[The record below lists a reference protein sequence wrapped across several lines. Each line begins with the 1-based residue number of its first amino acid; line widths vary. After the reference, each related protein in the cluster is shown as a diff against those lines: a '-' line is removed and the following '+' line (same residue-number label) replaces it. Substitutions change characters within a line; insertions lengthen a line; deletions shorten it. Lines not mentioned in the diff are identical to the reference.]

1 MQGFIT
7 YKLELWPDLIIQ
19 VQDIRNILSQDKY
32 SKSGHF
38 NFGLTI
44 EFRIRDFMLNGA
56 TFSLFYLGSFVF
68 FLERYHQIYLYVFE

>member
-19 VQDIRNILSQDKY
+19 AQDIRNILSQDKY

-44 EFRIRDFMLNGA
+44 EFRIRDFILNRIIKLDS
-56 TFSLFYLGSFVF
+56 TFLIRTIALIKNVESMKNL
-68 FLERYHQIYLYVFE
+68 

>member
-19 VQDIRNILSQDKY
+19 AQDIRNILSQDKY

-44 EFRIRDFMLNGA
+44 EFRIRDFMLNHLQ
-56 TFSLFYLGSFVF
+56 TNNSIVTIFR
-68 FLERYHQIYLYVFE
+68 EEI

>member
-19 VQDIRNILSQDKY
+19 AQDIRNILSQDKY

-38 NFGLTI
+38 NFGLTLK
-44 EFRIRDFMLNGA
+44 FRIRDFMLNR
-56 TFSLFYLGSFVF
+56 F
-68 FLERYHQIYLYVFE
+68 F

>member
-19 VQDIRNILSQDKY
+19 AQDIRNILSQDKY

-38 NFGLTI
+38 NFGLTLKWVLTMEI
-44 EFRIRDFMLNGA
+44 RITAIMLNG
-56 TFSLFYLGSFVF
+56 FNQVFYF
-68 FLERYHQIYLYVFE
+68 FQKF

>member
-44 EFRIRDFMLNGA
+44 EFRIRDFMLNE
-56 TFSLFYLGSFVF
+56 FVNVSIRC
-68 FLERYHQIYLYVFE
+68 ES

>member
-19 VQDIRNILSQDKY
+19 AQDIRNILSQDKY

-38 NFGLTI
+38 NFGLTLK
-44 EFRIRDFMLNGA
+44 FRIRDFMLK
-56 TFSLFYLGSFVF
+56 TFNREYSDKAIIWLLKYS
-68 FLERYHQIYLYVFE
+68 